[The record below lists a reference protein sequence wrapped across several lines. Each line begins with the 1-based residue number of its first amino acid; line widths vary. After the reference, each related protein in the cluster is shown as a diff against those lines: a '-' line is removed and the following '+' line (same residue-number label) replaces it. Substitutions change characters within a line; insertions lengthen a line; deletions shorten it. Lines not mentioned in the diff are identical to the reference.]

1 MRLLILLFIF
11 LCSVIKSQEA
21 TPSSIFSLK
30 PSLGVNGC
38 QVHGDSYDGYRKIG
52 FFGGLAVNAF
62 LSKKV
67 SLELGFY
74 FSQKG
79 SKHVPTKDDPSY
91 YRLNLNYID
100 LPLSFRYLL
109 NSRYFIVLGPSVA
122 YLISYNE
129 NSNYTNVTGNYIYNK
144 FEIGINTGIG
154 RKINDKFQVEVRFS
168 NSIMPIRDFYANVY
182 YPNPIARFFTK
193 GYYNNIVTLM
203 LTYKIDLR
211 KSRASQ

>member
-1 MRLLILLFIF
+1 MRALILLFIF
-11 LCSVIKSQEA
+11 FCSVIKSQES

-62 LSKKV
+62 INKKI

-79 SKHVPTKDDPSY
+79 SKHAPTKDDPSY

-100 LPLSFRYLL
+100 LPLLFRYHL
-109 NSRYFIVLGPSVA
+109 NTRYFFTIGPSLA

-129 NSNYTNVTGNYIYNK
+129 NNNYTNVTGNYIYNK
-144 FEIGINTGIG
+144 FEVGINTGLG

-182 YPNPIARFFTK
+182 YPNPIARLFTK

-211 KSRASQ
+211 KTRASQ